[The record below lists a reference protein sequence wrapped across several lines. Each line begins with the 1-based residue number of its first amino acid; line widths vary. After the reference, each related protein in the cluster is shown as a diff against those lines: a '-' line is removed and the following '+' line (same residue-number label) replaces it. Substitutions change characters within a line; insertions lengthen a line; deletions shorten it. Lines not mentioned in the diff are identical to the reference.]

1 MLVPSEQQLIADATD
16 FVLDRLD
23 AWRAGDH
30 EKVAELDAAAPKDP
44 LAMTAMWSA
53 AFGIAERCYNVIGA
67 LDPEE
72 LQRTMQSFRKQAEE
86 VRLQ

>member
-1 MLVPSEQQLIADATD
+1 
-16 FVLDRLD
+16 
-23 AWRAGDH
+23 
-30 EKVAELDAAAPKDP
+30 
-44 LAMTAMWSA
+44 MTAMWSA